1 MSQRQQQ
8 LLDEMQTARVE
19 LDETASALVAAGRL
33 DADLGDG
40 WRVRDVIAHIALW
53 ERVADK
59 KLSGAELPYGSD
71 LAAMKPWNLNTF
83 NEGLRERLRTL
94 TDDELLAEY
103 HAAYAALRETV
114 ANADEDACAP
124 DGRAYRAIGEDS
136 GGHYPA
142 HLPALRAALETER

>member
-1 MSQRQQQ
+1 MQQRQQ
-8 LLDEMQTARVE
+8 LLDEMQRARGE
-19 LDETASALVAAGRL
+19 LDETVATLVTADRL

-71 LAAMKPWNLNTF
+71 LAAMEPWNLNAF
-83 NEGLRERLRTL
+83 NEGMRERLRTL
-94 TDDELLAEY
+94 SDEELLAEY
-103 HAAYAALRETV
+103 QAAYMALRNTV
-114 ANADEDACAP
+114 ANAEDDACAP
-124 DGRAYRAIGEDS
+124 GGRAHQAIDEDS

-142 HLPALRAALETER
+142 HLPALRAALEMER